1 MNGAEA
7 LFRTLVAA
15 GVDVCFAN
23 PGTSEMHLVDAFDRV
38 PEMRPVLGLFEGVLS
53 GAADGWA
60 RMTDRPAATIF
71 HLGPGFANGLA
82 NLHNARR
89 AIVPMV
95 NLVGEHTT
103 EHLPKDPPL
112 ASDIE
117 SLARPMSG
125 WVRRN
130 RSAATLAEDGADAV
144 AAALTPPERIATL
157 IVPADAAWGES
168 NGPVA
173 PRERP
178 RRAAVGAD
186 RVREIARILRSGEPA
201 ALLIGTTALRE
212 HGQIV
217 ASRIGAKAGAKLLC
231 ATFPARIERGA
242 GRAKI
247 ERIPYFPERAA
258 ECLRGLRHVVLAGG
272 SLPVPFFGYPTIS
285 SEILPEG
292 CTVHTLA
299 SEAEDAVGALEALA
313 AEIGAEKTAALLEP
327 RTRAERASGPITPD
341 GVAHVLASLLPE
353 GAIVSDEGITASLGT
368 LPATAGSAPH
378 DWLFLT
384 GGAIGQGIPLAT
396 GAAIACPGRR
406 VVNLQGDGS
415 GMYTVQALWTQARE
429 KLDVTTLVFA
439 NRTYAILGVELQRM
453 AGSVPTARTAGL
465 IDLADPAI
473 DWVSLAKGLGVEGE
487 RVTSLESLHT
497 ALENALRTKG
507 PRLIEIP
514 IERPPSR

>member
-7 LFRTLVAA
+7 LFRTLAA
-15 GVDVCFAN
+15 SGVDVCFAN

-38 PEMRPVLGLFEGVLS
+38 PEIRPILGLFEGVLS
-53 GAADGWA
+53 GAADGYA
-60 RMTDRPAATIF
+60 RMTDRPASTIF

-89 AIVPMV
+89 ALVPMV
-95 NLVGEHTT
+95 NLIGEHTT
-103 EHLPKDPPL
+103 DHLPKDPPL

-130 RSAATLAEDGADAV
+130 RSAATLAADGADAV

-173 PRERP
+173 PRDRP
-178 RRAAVGAD
+178 RRPAVDAE
-186 RVREIARILRSGEPA
+186 RVREIARVLRSGEPT
-201 ALLIGTTALRE
+201 ALLIGTTALRV
-212 HGQIV
+212 HGQTV
-217 ASRIGAKAGAKLLC
+217 ASRVAAKAGARLLC

-247 ERIPYFPERAA
+247 ERIPYFPEKAA

-272 SLPVPFFGYPTIS
+272 SLPVPFFGYPRIS
-285 SEILPEG
+285 SEILPPG
-292 CTVHTLA
+292 SAVHTLA
-299 SEAEDAVGALEALA
+299 SEGEDAVGALEALA
-313 AEIGAEKTAALLEP
+313 AEIGAEKTAPLLEP
-327 RTRAERASGPITPD
+327 RTPAARASGPITPD
-341 GVAHVLASLLPE
+341 GVARVLAALLPE

-368 LPATAGSAPH
+368 LPATAGAAPH

-384 GGAIGQGIPLAT
+384 GGSIGQGVPVAT
-396 GAAIACPGRR
+396 GAAIACPDRK
-406 VVNLQGDGS
+406 VVSLQGDGS
-415 GMYTVQALWTQARE
+415 GMYTIQALWTQARE
-429 KLDVTTLVFA
+429 RLDVVTLVFA
-439 NRTYAILGVELQRM
+439 NRSYAILGVELKRM
-453 AGSVPTARTAGL
+453 ADAAPTARTAGL
-465 IDLADPAI
+465 IDLANPAI

-487 RVTSLESLHT
+487 RVSSLESLHA
-497 ALENALRTKG
+497 ALENALRAKG
-507 PRLIEIP
+507 PRLIEVP
-514 IERPPSR
+514 IERPNR